1 MAQPPCSC
9 LLRALVP
16 HIFIIIVDSPWIW
29 QCQHFAS
36 FLSKGSRSTGKRLNS
51 DTIYP
56 NFRLLWELGAV
67 KLENGLL
74 GWKELGWGE
83 YVARLAVAG
92 IEGADTLRVMSAPS
106 SQWRWIQSRIGG
118 AGHHHHRTNSC
129 LEMSSLSFFKR
140 TIHDFRCVG
149 LRHMN

>member
-1 MAQPPCSC
+1 MSI
-9 LLRALVP
+9 LVG
-16 HIFIIIVDSPWIW
+16 IARVEKNLVEEMW
-29 QCQHFAS
+29 
-36 FLSKGSRSTGKRLNS
+36 
-51 DTIYP
+51 
-56 NFRLLWELGAV
+56 
-67 KLENGLL
+67 
-74 GWKELGWGE
+74 
-83 YVARLAVAG
+83 YVARLAIPA